1 MLKKQNTC
9 IRSHSTPEWQKNLFY
24 FFFNLAKTLQV
35 TRQEWLRTGEIRSP
49 LTAHWMNCSH
59 RGITW
64 KEVFWYVEWKM
75 CLRGSSPKIWVQNPT
90 LLFTCCVVAGGLNLH
105 PWSFI
110 FSTVK
115 NGLAFLVL
123 RLYDNLITKFT
134 LSTNHHGTKHS
145 KMTTLLSTNS
155 LIN

>member
-1 MLKKQNTC
+1 
-9 IRSHSTPEWQKNLFY
+9 
-24 FFFNLAKTLQV
+24 
-35 TRQEWLRTGEIRSP
+35 
-49 LTAHWMNCSH
+49 
-59 RGITW
+59 
-64 KEVFWYVEWKM
+64 M

-90 LLFTCCVVAGGLNLH
+90 LLFTCCVVAGGCNLH

-123 RLYDNLITKFT
+123 RLYDYLITKFT

-155 LIN
+155 LIKLVVLFCFLVKRNGSHLCWIADTRVSSLHSLHVSFPGILTSSLESKYYQDP